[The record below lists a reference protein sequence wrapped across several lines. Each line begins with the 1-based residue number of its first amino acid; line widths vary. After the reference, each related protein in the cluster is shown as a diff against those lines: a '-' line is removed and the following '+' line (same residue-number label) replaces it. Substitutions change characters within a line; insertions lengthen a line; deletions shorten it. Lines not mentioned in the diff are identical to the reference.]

1 MEDKITTED
10 MIERLGLERKPKFSL
25 HVFMCRFFGHKWKYN
40 FPSIPNKAMCTRCKC
55 KSVLNLKTL
64 EWISVKNFNKEKRT
78 DEQLAWDW
86 V

>member
-1 MEDKITTED
+1 MKYTIVLFALIAELYIVAFK
-10 MIERLGLERKPKFSL
+10 LL
-25 HVFMCRFFGHKWKYN
+25 HVVMCRFFGHKWKYN

-64 EWISVKNFNKEKRT
+64 EWISVKNFDKEKRT
-78 DEQLAWDW
+78 DEQLVRDW